1 MDTELEKLYLEWEQ
15 EEIEYQNYLNSQIQE
30 SRKVQQT
37 FQELRDME
45 EFNIW
50 FLSLYLHILLYCM
63 KFIVLYVNDNELK
76 KRKMRYKIEKTN
88 YSVLEL
94 D

>member
-15 EEIEYQNYLNSQIQE
+15 EEIEYQNYLNSQIHE
-30 SRKVQQT
+30 SKKVQQT
-37 FQELRDME
+37 LQELKDME
-45 EFNIW
+45 EFNLW
-50 FLSLYLHILLYCM
+50 FLGLYLHILMFCM
-63 KFIVLYVNDNELK
+63 KFIVLYVNDNESK
-76 KRKMRYKIEKTN
+76 KRKIRYKIEKTN